1 MRLSTSQRSLL
12 NPSLPPYRDVLP
24 NVLLGNPLFE
34 DLPGAKLVGLAH
46 GMCAPDD
53 GVATNPEH
61 CTDCRSNQRISE
73 GYGPQVDQ
81 DVGRG
86 GCPGDAGE
94 SSSDEQRRSAEH
106 HEYRDDQQHVR

>member
-61 CTDCRSNQRISE
+61 GTDCHGNQCRCKDH
-73 GYGPQVDQ
+73 GADVDQ
-81 DVGRG
+81 YVGRVG
-86 GCPGDAGE
+86 AGDAE
-94 SSSDEQRRSAEH
+94 HAAADEQRRSAEH
-106 HEYRDDQQHVR
+106 REDCDQQHLS